1 MVIKYQKRI
10 LSILAF
16 SLLILLTSCNPDVSK
31 SQALEE
37 QVMNVHDEVMP
48 KMTDLQSSKKELE
61 MALAN
66 GADST
71 KVFEYLTQLDEAD
84 EAMMVWMDEYE
95 SPAEDLKEEEKLTY
109 LNLELSRIKDVKDK
123 MLKVIKDVS
132 TFTSQYIKPVNDTI
146 Q

>member
-1 MVIKYQKRI
+1 
-10 LSILAF
+10 
-16 SLLILLTSCNPDVSK
+16 LLILITACNPDVSK

-71 KVFEYLTQLDEAD
+71 KVFEYLNQLDEAD

-95 SPAEDLKEEEKLTY
+95 SPAEDTKEEEKLTY